1 MEVYG
6 FMADE
11 QTLKGMQIKSLIDER
26 NNQIKEM
33 MTPNFYALNNG
44 IRELLKEVE
53 ELQNQCPH
61 KWDEDNFCV
70 YCYKMGDFC

>member
-1 MEVYG
+1 
-6 FMADE
+6 MADE

-26 NNQIKEM
+26 NAQIKEM
-33 MTPNFYALNNG
+33 MTPNFYALNKG

-61 KWDEDNFCV
+61 KWDEDKFCI
-70 YCYKMGDFC
+70 YC

>member
-33 MTPNFYALNNG
+33 MTPNFFALNNG
-44 IRELLKEVE
+44 IDRKSV
-53 ELQNQCPH
+53 
-61 KWDEDNFCV
+61 V
-70 YCYKMGDFC
+70 